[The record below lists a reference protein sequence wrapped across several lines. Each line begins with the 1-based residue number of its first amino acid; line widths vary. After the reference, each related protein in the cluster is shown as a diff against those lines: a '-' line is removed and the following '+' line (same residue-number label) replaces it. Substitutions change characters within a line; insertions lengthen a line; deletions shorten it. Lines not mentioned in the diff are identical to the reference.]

1 MILQIKSQREI
12 TLFQYWAG
20 FLKSHVDTLYRIR
33 EPISENM
40 NSDEII
46 DEVLSASLTQDYTFL
61 QF

>member
-1 MILQIKSQREI
+1 MKM
-12 TLFQYWAG
+12 A
-20 FLKSHVDTLYRIR
+20 
-33 EPISENM
+33 ENM